1 MDALMNPPRRKPV
14 VVSGLLGTLI
24 FIGTEV
30 MFFAGLMS
38 AFTIV
43 RAGALPGMWP
53 PPNQPRL
60 PAEATMAN
68 TAVLLASGV
77 LLLMAY
83 LRYRKGKRAFA
94 LGAGSLALG
103 LAFLALQGRE
113 WVALLSQGMTMT
125 SSPLGAFFYLI
136 VGIHGLHVVAAC
148 IVLAVVAAR
157 LNRGIISNGF
167 FFGAQAF
174 WYFVVVM
181 WPVIYLRVYF

>member
-14 VVSGLLGTLI
+14 MVSGLLGTLI

-60 PAEATMAN
+60 PAEATVFN
-68 TAVLLASGV
+68 TIVLLGSGAM
-77 LLLMAY
+77 LLTAW
-83 LRYRKGKRAFA
+83 LRYRKGKRAF
-94 LGAGSLALG
+94 GFSLAALVLG
-103 LAFLALQGRE
+103 LAFLGLQGRE
-113 WVALLSQGMTMT
+113 WVALIAQGMTLT
-125 SSPLGAFFYLI
+125 SSPLGSFFYLI
-136 VGIHGLHVVAAC
+136 VGVHGVHAVAAC
-148 IVLAVVAAR
+148 AVLVSVVTK
-157 LNRGIISNGF
+157 LHRGIISNGHF
-167 FFGAQAF
+167 FAAQAF
-174 WYFVVVM
+174 WYFVVLM

>member
-43 RAGALPGMWP
+43 RAGAVPGMWP

-68 TAVLLASGV
+68 TVVLLASGV
-77 LLLMAY
+77 ALLLAY
-83 LRYRKGKRAFA
+83 LRYRKGKRSFGLAA
-94 LGAGSLALG
+94 MSLAMG
-103 LAFLALQGRE
+103 VTFLILQGRE
-113 WVALLSQGMTMT
+113 WLALLSQGLTMT

-136 VGIHGLHVVAAC
+136 VGTHALHAVAAC
-148 IVLAVVAAR
+148 VVLATVAVK
-157 LNRGIISNGF
+157 LNRGIIANGHF
-167 FFGAQAF
+167 FAAQAF
-174 WYFVVVM
+174 WYFVVLM
-181 WPVIYLRVYF
+181 WPVIYARVYF